1 VKRFGQSLQG
11 IFVTGQGVPIHENVE
26 ARVFSLD
33 DDVKAGSHRSEHSG
47 GNALQTRNFPAGYPK
62 DQRFSRLRK
71 ITQVSHE
78 PKAPYNKSVIYANHT
93 IKARL
98 ILNNSGL
105 SRRGTVVDW
114 SKLPDLAAV
123 AALTCAFASV
133 ARRGQTAA
141 SRHWLTGWVLIALH
155 FAAFIFSPAPGA
167 WGMVATDIGLASLT
181 SAGVLFMWASVPYRD
196 EPSSLWMLI
205 SVLSTNALYILV
217 AGFDHPWPWA
227 LNASAIL
234 FGAAPMTIALT
245 ARRDFTHLLRWLLVG
260 IYSIL
265 AVFLLAV
272 QNRPGNGPDL
282 ASSGVLFTV
291 YIGCCLHVWYS
302 YRGRGSAGSLIT
314 IVGFLGW
321 ASVFVVAPL
330 LGMFAPHAPI
340 ESEVWNLPKYVVAVG
355 MILLLL
361 EDQIEH
367 NKYLALHDELTGLP
381 NRRLFLDRL
390 AFSLERARRM
400 ESKAALLVIDLNH
413 FKQVNDTLG
422 HHAGDLL
429 LKKVSSM
436 FLSRVRRSDTVART
450 GGDEFSLILEEP
462 TNRSNAK
469 WVAKSLMDM
478 LNEPLNFGDHSMQVG
493 ASIGVAV
500 FPDDA
505 ANLEALCIAAD
516 LRMYDDKNVS
526 REGTGERIP
535 VQSEPLPEFRSKENQ
550 GFKMIAHVPKI

>member
-1 VKRFGQSLQG
+1 
-11 IFVTGQGVPIHENVE
+11 
-26 ARVFSLD
+26 
-33 DDVKAGSHRSEHSG
+33 
-47 GNALQTRNFPAGYPK
+47 
-62 DQRFSRLRK
+62 
-71 ITQVSHE
+71 
-78 PKAPYNKSVIYANHT
+78 
-93 IKARL
+93 
-98 ILNNSGL
+98 
-105 SRRGTVVDW
+105 VDW

-123 AALTCAFASV
+123 AVLTCAFASV
-133 ARRGQTAA
+133 ARRGQTTT

-155 FAAFIFSPAPGA
+155 FGAFVFLPAPGI
-167 WGMVATDIGLASLT
+167 WGNLAFYIGMAALT
-181 SAGVLFMWASVPYRD
+181 SAGVLFMWASVPYRT
-196 EPSSLWMLI
+196 ERSSRWMLI
-205 SVLSTNALYILV
+205 SVLSTNVLYIVLISS
-217 AGFDHPWPWA
+217 DQPRWWA
-227 LNASAIL
+227 LNGAAIL

-260 IYSIL
+260 IYCVL

-272 QNRPGNGPDL
+272 QNRPGSGPL
-282 ASSGVLFTV
+282 VAANAVLFTV
-291 YIGCCLHVWYS
+291 YFGCCLHVWHS

-314 IVGFLGW
+314 IAGFLGW
-321 ASVFVVAPL
+321 SAVFVFSPL
-330 LGMFAPHAPI
+330 ATVFLPHAQI

-390 AFSLERARRM
+390 AISLERARRM

-429 LKKVSSM
+429 LKQVSDI
-436 FLSRVRRSDTVART
+436 FQSRVRRSDTVART

-469 WVAKSLMDM
+469 RVAKSLMEM
-478 LNEPLNFGDHSMQVG
+478 LDQPLQVGDHTLTIG

-505 ANLEALCIAAD
+505 ADLEGLCIAAD

-526 REGTGERIP
+526 RETSAERIP
-535 VQSEPLPEFRSKENQ
+535 VKSEPLPEFRSKESE
-550 GFKMIAHVPKI
+550 GFKMIANVPKL